1 MPLIEQAERY
11 HVILG
16 PPDAPYAQW
25 TTDEPEL
32 DIDASTLAS
41 LSAAWPGEILR
52 VRQQG
57 TYALSKAL
65 ALCPLP

>member
-1 MPLIEQAERY
+1 MLSMHLEILEALEPAERRKK
-11 HVILG
+11 LTAFS
-16 PPDAPYAQW
+16 D
-25 TTDEPEL
+25 
-32 DIDASTLAS
+32 TLAS